1 MRLADAE
8 VDILFVT
15 KGTNVLYINE
25 NFKFDGRIV
34 KIIYTGQS
42 SHSELSVFV
51 AFDDEESWALFTM
64 KIGLELRLNYVLNSV
79 HKHLAMDLSPPML
92 SPMEGYDTQY
102 EYTYSIFTDNDGYIM
117 ENASG
122 TKAYKVNIS
131 ERLIESGDYRIG

>member
-25 NFKFDGRIV
+25 NVKFDGRIV

-51 AFDDEESWALFTM
+51 AFDESESFTLFTM
-64 KIGLELRLNYVLNSV
+64 RTGFDMRLNYVDQAVYQYLGRMSPSV
-79 HKHLAMDLSPPML
+79 LSPA
-92 SPMEGYDTQY
+92 EGYNTQY

-117 ENASG
+117 ENSSG
-122 TKAYKVNIS
+122 TKT
-131 ERLIESGDYRIG
+131 YRININQNRIVTIN

>member
-51 AFDDEESWALFTM
+51 AFDESESFTLFTM
-64 KIGLELRLNYVLNSV
+64 RTGFDMRLNYVDQAVYQYLGRMSPSV
-79 HKHLAMDLSPPML
+79 LSPA
-92 SPMEGYDTQY
+92 EGYNTQY

-117 ENASG
+117 ENSSG
-122 TKAYKVNIS
+122 TKT
-131 ERLIESGDYRIG
+131 YRININQNRIVTIN

>member
-25 NFKFDGRIV
+25 NVKFDGRIV

-51 AFDDEESWALFTM
+51 AFDEAESFSLFTM
-64 KIGLELRLNYVLNSV
+64 RAGFDIRLNYVDRAVYQYLGTMRPSV
-79 HKHLAMDLSPPML
+79 VS
-92 SPMEGYDTQY
+92 SSEGHNTQY
-102 EYTYSIFTDNDGYIM
+102 EYTYSIFSENNGYIM

-131 ERLIESGDYRIG
+131 ERLIESGDYRIGW